1 VAEQVTGTVEG
12 TGTHGTTLAY
22 DPAHLE
28 HNPGRPISWI
38 GTSIV
43 VVGFV
48 IGGIAFPIQNPG
60 PNWVI
65 FWIGS
70 AIALVG
76 CFVLLFSKAMST
88 DWY

>member
-12 TGTHGTTLAY
+12 TGTHGTLAY

-28 HNPGRPISWI
+28 HNPGRPISWV

-43 VVGFV
+43 VVGFI

-65 FWIGS
+65 FWIGT